1 MNSIYETVCL
11 RLRKSNCETMYSVS
25 LIFPPRDNRGQN
37 NEQSEC
43 LLCSQLFIPS
53 PGLSIQIKKMKHDHK
68 EKEQSKLELVV
79 KALNVISK

>member
-53 PGLSIQIKKMKHDHK
+53 PGFKHTNKKNETWSQRERTEQTWIGCQGIKCN
-68 EKEQSKLELVV
+68 Q
-79 KALNVISK
+79 